1 MLLVI
6 HQEYHL
12 FQFWLTIEK
21 KKKTTQTKQNFTAV
35 PIATL

>member
-21 KKKTTQTKQNFTAV
+21 KKTTQTKQNFTAV